1 MIFLGQGQDAILSR
15 MLLFRLIDDWRNSG
29 DTRVSGVPHTFG
41 FIIALLACLLS
52 VSCTMVS
59 TPGVKTVRNVVFTPP
74 DWPKPMKAHVDF
86 PKGSGPHPAVL
97 LLHGGGLT
105 DSGGRWQMAGIA
117 SRLARRGYV
126 VVNSTYRTVPK
137 YQHPVPL
144 EDVREALRWMRS
156 EAGAAHGID
165 PERIGVFGYS
175 AGGYLVSL
183 AALTEP
189 MRADRVKAIVAGG
202 APSDMIFYA
211 EGDLVPKYLGGRLY
225 EVPEA
230 FYEASPT
237 NFVNRNSPPMFIYY
251 GGKDKLVRPEHP
263 LLMME
268 TYRKAG
274 ARCEVRVLPRLGHI
288 STFLFSSKE
297 VDEAIGFL
305 DGVLKR

>member
-1 MIFLGQGQDAILSR
+1 MRMATASARGRLEPVKGILESISR
-15 MLLFRLIDDWRNSG
+15 GM
-29 DTRVSGVPHTFG
+29 VAA
-41 FIIALLACLLS
+41 ALLLTGA
-52 VSCTMVS
+52 CTMI
-59 TPGVKTVRNVVFTPP
+59 PAPEVKTVRNVVFSRP
-74 DWPKPMKAHVDF
+74 DWPKPMMAHVDL
-86 PKGSGPHPAVL
+86 PEGEGPHPAVL
-97 LLHGGGLT
+97 LLHGGGLA

-117 SRLARRGYV
+117 GKLARRGYV

-156 EAGAAHGID
+156 DAGAAHGID
-165 PERIGVFGYS
+165 PQRIAVFGYS

-189 MRADRVKAIVAGG
+189 PGKNRVKAIVAGG

-225 EVPEA
+225 EVPER
-230 FYEASPT
+230 FYEASPANYVT
-237 NFVNRNSPPMFIYY
+237 KSSPPIFLYY
-251 GGKDKLVRPEHP
+251 GGRDRLVRPEHP
-263 LLMME
+263 LLMAE

-274 ARCEVRVLPRLGHI
+274 ARHEVREIPRLGHI
-288 STFLFSSKE
+288 TTFLFSSRE

>member
-1 MIFLGQGQDAILSR
+1 MIPA
-15 MLLFRLIDDWRNSG
+15 
-29 DTRVSGVPHTFG
+29 PE
-41 FIIALLACLLS
+41 
-52 VSCTMVS
+52 
-59 TPGVKTVRNVVFTPP
+59 VKTVRNVVFSRP
-74 DWPKPMKAHVDF
+74 DWPKPMFAHVDL
-86 PKGSGPHPAVL
+86 PKGPGPHPAVL
-97 LLHGGGLT
+97 LLHGGGLA

-117 SRLARRGYV
+117 GRLARRGYV

-156 EAGAAHGID
+156 DAGKAHGID
-165 PERIGVFGYS
+165 PKRIGVFGYS

-189 MRADRVKAIVAGG
+189 AGKERVKAIVAGG

-225 EVPEA
+225 EIPER

-237 NFVNRNSPPMFIYY
+237 NFVKKNSPPMFIYY
-251 GGKDKLVRPEHP
+251 GGKDNLVRPEHP
-263 LLMME
+263 LLMAD
-268 TYRKAG
+268 TYRREG

-288 STFLFSSKE
+288 STFLFSGRE

-305 DGVLKR
+305 DGELKR